1 MAERDWLAEASRR
14 IRDTDDRTVA
24 DMIAVTEIEAPP
36 FAEERRGEWFAARL
50 EALGLESLGRDEVG
64 NVLFRLPG
72 REPEREPVLVAA
84 HLDTV
89 FPAGTDVAVRRADG
103 RLLAPGIS
111 DNGRGL
117 AALLAIARVLS
128 ETSVQPRRPV
138 VFAGTVGEEGLGDL
152 RGVKHLFRDGSGW
165 RSCAAFIA
173 VDGTGLR
180 RIVHRALGSRRF
192 RVVIAGP
199 GGHSWADWGVANPAH
214 ALGIATAQLARL
226 RLSRQPRTTCTVAR
240 VGGGTS
246 VNAIPTE
253 AWCEL
258 DLRSE
263 AQEPLAEV
271 VKEVKSAIQRAVGE
285 VNARRRR
292 GTAGLRYRLEAIGDR
307 PSGETPSSAPLVKLA
322 VEATRQLGETPELV
336 ASSTDANVAISLGI
350 PAIAIGAGGDSSGM
364 HTLAESYSNER
375 GAEGIERVLRIVL
388 GAAEL

>member
-1 MAERDWLAEASRR
+1 
-14 IRDTDDRTVA
+14 
-24 DMIAVTEIEAPP
+24 
-36 FAEERRGEWFAARL
+36 
-50 EALGLESLGRDEVG
+50 
-64 NVLFRLPG
+64 
-72 REPEREPVLVAA
+72 
-84 HLDTV
+84 
-89 FPAGTDVAVRRADG
+89 VRREDG

-173 VDGTGLR
+173 VDGTGVR

-271 VKEVKSAIQRAVGE
+271 VKVVKSAIQRAVGE

-307 PSGETPSSAPLVKLA
+307 PSGETPASAPLVKLA

-336 ASSTDANVAISLGI
+336 ASSTDANVPISLGI